1 MQTAI
6 QDIRYGLRLLARQPG
21 FTLVAVLTLAL
32 GIGATTM
39 IFSVVYGVLL
49 RPLQFN
55 QPDRLVAVWET
66 TPIPGVP
73 LMYTSP
79 TNFLDWERQTKT
91 LENLTEYRFG
101 EFNAVLSGEPERIEV
116 VQASGNLF
124 PLLGVPPALG
134 RWFGPDDDRYGAP
147 GVVVV
152 SHQFWQWRL
161 GGSTAALGQ
170 KLTLGNEAYTV
181 IGVMPAAFK
190 FPPPISIEG
199 AAADTNNDVWM
210 PLRFSP
216 ETQAERGSHHLFCLG
231 RLRPG
236 ITVDQARAEVAG
248 IGNRLAQQYQN
259 TGWGITLLPLSEQ
272 VFGGVRTALTL
283 LLTAVGLLLLIAC
296 ANVANLLLA
305 RGAARQKEVSV
316 RAALGAGRARLVRQL
331 LTESLLLAVLGGLA
345 GLALTVLV
353 LPLLLRLGA
362 SSVPR
367 LDEVTIDSA
376 VVLFSIAIS
385 VMTAVMFGLI
395 PALETGRLPLA
406 AALKESAAASPGA
419 TRGTRLQRALIVGE
433 VALSLMLLASAGLL
447 FRSFL
452 QLRAVPL
459 GFQPEHVV
467 SMAMNLPRH
476 VYTQPAQ
483 RTQFY
488 NELLAR
494 VSALPGVQSA
504 AITDAAPLT
513 GDRQGRD
520 FGIDRRPSTDA
531 EDHHTNVG
539 FVSPGYFRTMGIR
552 LLRGRELAGA
562 DSPDAPLAVVINR
575 SLADSYFPNQDP
587 VGRHLWIGERPQ
599 SLYRIVGV
607 ADNERFE
614 SVESQ
619 PHAMSYVAF
628 AQHSRGW
635 SMTLVIRTTQ
645 PLAALV
651 PAVRAQLHTLDPT
664 VPIYAMHTMED
675 VVSRAVAQP
684 RLSAFLL
691 VLFAVLALALAAVG
705 IYGVISYAVS
715 QRTREF
721 AIRMAV
727 GAQQQNILRMV
738 LREAAWLAAA
748 GLAIGLV
755 ASLWAT
761 RLLRS
766 VLFGVGPRDLATF
779 ATVPL
784 ILAAVALLASYL
796 PARRAVRVDPM
807 AALRTE

>member
-1 MQTAI
+1 MG
-6 QDIRYGLRLLARQPG
+6 DD
-21 FTLVAVLTLAL
+21 TLA
-32 GIGATTM
+32 AH
-39 IFSVVYGVLL
+39 
-49 RPLQFN
+49 P
-55 QPDRLVAVWET
+55 PDVHL
-66 TPIPGVP
+66 
-73 LMYTSP
+73 P
-79 TNFLDWERQTKT
+79 TNFLDWERQNTT
-91 LENLTEYRFG
+91 LENLTEYRFRQ
-101 EFNAVLSGEPERIEV
+101 FNGSLNGEPERVLVI
-116 VQASGNLF
+116 QASGNLF

-152 SHQFWQWRL
+152 SHRFWQQRL
-161 GGSTAALGQ
+161 GGSPTALGQ

-181 IGVMPAAFK
+181 VGVMPAAFK

-199 AAADTNNDVWM
+199 PAIGPENDVWM
-210 PLRFSP
+210 PLRLSP
-216 ETQAERGSHHLFCLG
+216 EIQAQRGAHHLVCLG

-236 ITVDQARAEVAG
+236 ISVDQARAEFAG
-248 IGNRLAQQYQN
+248 IGNHLAQQYHN
-259 TGWGITLLPLSEQ
+259 TGWGITLLPLPEQ
-272 VFGGVRTALTL
+272 VFGGVRVALTL

-345 GLALTVLV
+345 AFALTVIV

-367 LDEVTIDSA
+367 LDEVTINST
-376 VVLFSIAIS
+376 VVLFSMAVS
-385 VMTAVMFGLI
+385 VITAVIFGLI

-406 AALKESAAASPGA
+406 AALKESSGASPGA
-419 TRGTRLQRALIVGE
+419 TRGSRLQRALIVGE
-433 VALSLMLLASAGLL
+433 VALSLMLLAGAGLL

-459 GFQPEHVV
+459 GFQPEHAVM
-467 SMAMNLPRH
+467 MAVNLPSY
-476 VYTQPAQ
+476 VYAKPAQ
-483 RTQFY
+483 QTRFY
-488 NELLAR
+488 DELLAG

-504 AITDAAPLT
+504 AIIDSPPLA
-513 GDRQGRD
+513 GDREGRS
-520 FGIDRRPSTDA
+520 FGIDHRPNNDSEQLDTSLS
-531 EDHHTNVG
+531 

-552 LLRGRELAGA
+552 LLRGREFTAA
-562 DSPDAPLAVVINR
+562 DSADAPLAVVINR
-575 SLADSYFPNQDP
+575 ALADSYFPNQDP
-587 VGRHLWIGERPQ
+587 VGRHLWIGQRVD
-599 SLYRIVGV
+599 SLYAIVGV
-607 ADNERFE
+607 ADNERDD
-614 SVESQ
+614 SLQSR
-619 PHAMSYVAF
+619 PHPTVYVAF
-628 AQHSRGW
+628 AQDPRLAMS
-635 SMTLVIRTTQ
+635 LVIRTTQ

-651 PAVRAQLHTLDPT
+651 SAVRAQLRTLDPT
-664 VPIYAMHTMED
+664 VPVFAMHTMED

-691 VLFAVLALALAAVG
+691 VLFAALALALAAVG

-727 GAQQQNILRMV
+727 GAQQQNILGMV

-761 RLLRS
+761 HLLRS
-766 VLFGVGPRDLATF
+766 VLFGVGPRDLLTF

-784 ILAAVALLASYL
+784 ILAAVALLASYV